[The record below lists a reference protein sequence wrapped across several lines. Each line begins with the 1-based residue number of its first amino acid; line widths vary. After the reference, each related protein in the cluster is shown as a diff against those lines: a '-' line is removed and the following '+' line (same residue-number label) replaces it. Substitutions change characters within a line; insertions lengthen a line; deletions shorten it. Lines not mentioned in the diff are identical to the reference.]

1 MVQQHAIFVD
11 AGFLLAVGGTQVSG
25 TSLRSASQVRYEKLI
40 EGIASCASAHAK
52 SELLR
57 TYWYDASKDAQ
68 YTFQHKQIG
77 LLPDVKVRLGR
88 TSYTG
93 EQKGVDLKLGLDL
106 VGVARNSAA
115 SVAYLLSGDDD
126 LAEAVEAAQDLGM
139 KVVLIGIG
147 DPNKRLGVTSV
158 AEHLALQVDSIIA
171 LPESL
176 IDSCFLRV
184 VGEEPRPVEAVSSGA
199 TPLIMNPPKPGAVPS
214 GTRAPGDHG
223 NLIAARPA
231 PKPGPPSRPLTYEPP
246 NFVHEEPPRVVYSSG
261 SGQESHGHMEES
273 LMDVAESVG
282 HSVAIS
288 WYGSVTQADVN
299 EILGERPLL
308 PAEIDRVL
316 LKDCA
321 ARIGEY
327 KTDLQGIR
335 KELRAAFWRKV
346 DVLTGG

>member
-1 MVQQHAIFVD
+1 M
-11 AGFLLAVGGTQVSG
+11 SG
-25 TSLRSASQVRYEKLI
+25 TSLRSASQVRFEKLI
-40 EGIASCASAHAK
+40 EGIASCARAHAK
-52 SELLR
+52 SDLLR

-68 YTFQHKQIG
+68 YTHQHKQIG

-115 SVAYLLSGDDD
+115 TVAYLLSGDDD

-158 AEHLALQVDSIIA
+158 AEHLALQVDSIITI
-171 LPESL
+171 PDSL
-176 IDSCFLRV
+176 IESCFLKV
-184 VGEEPRPVEAVSSGA
+184 VGEEPRPVEAVTTGA
-199 TPLIMNPPKPGAVPS
+199 TPLIMNMPRPGAVPS
-214 GTRAPGDHG
+214 GTRSPGDQ
-223 NLIAARPA
+223 LPARPA
-231 PKPGPPSRPLTYEPP
+231 PKPVPPSRPLTYEPP
-246 NFVHEEPPRVVYSSG
+246 SFVHEEPPRVVYSSG
-261 SGQESHGHMEES
+261 TGQETQVHLEEN

-282 HSVAIS
+282 HSVAVS
-288 WYGSVTQADVN
+288 WYGSVTQSDVN

-327 KTDLQGIR
+327 RTDMQVIR